1 MSRYRPLIRKL
12 VDATIEAESSNKD
25 VAEVLRL
32 RCFNETSL
40 IRQTLMNAVCDP
52 RFKIGADSAS
62 TWREDARRGLE
73 QFADLLEKTV
83 QLTDEKA
90 YYALDNFLSEWFR
103 NTLSRLQ
110 SYSSKKKKEENLMEF
125 LLQELENSLKV
136 LGEADEKAGGDKDDK
151 KDRILIPSEGEN
163 TVLSGSGQ
171 GDEEEK
177 KEKDGAK
184 PFGQEK
190 GHNESSMTKKV
201 HLEDMFLNNIP
212 PSLISLARKIGR
224 VGEHGYHQHG
234 QFMRAGKSDIVGV
247 TVGNDMTAILPSE
260 LTLLAER
267 KTQDVFYH
275 NYAAK
280 RLQLFASASQSNNG
294 KRHQD
299 GPVIMCVDT
308 SSSMSG
314 NPMMIAKVLAIT
326 VAIIAWRRKRDVIIV
341 KYSDDY
347 DYLVLG
353 HHRSQLD
360 KLLKYMRTVLSGGN
374 NENRLFQNLF
384 NEILP
389 TLPDYKT
396 ADVLCISDFGW
407 MPLTSDTLVAIND
420 QKQQGMRFY
429 GLNIKSESSSI
440 INAVSGIGCQSPM
453 DVCDSVWTYER
464 GECKEIKT
472 LKK

>member
-1 MSRYRPLIRKL
+1 MKRYRPLIRKL
-12 VDATIEAESSNKD
+12 IDATIEAESANKD
-25 VAEVLRL
+25 VAEVLRQ
-32 RCFNETSL
+32 RCFNETSI

-73 QFADLLEKTV
+73 QFADQLEKTV
-83 QLTDEKA
+83 PLTEEKA

-103 NTLSRLQ
+103 NMLSLLQ
-110 SYSSKKKKEENLMEF
+110 TYTSTHKKEENPMEL
-125 LLQELENSLKV
+125 LLQELDDSLKV
-136 LGEADEKAGGDKDDK
+136 LGEAEEKSGGDKEDEK
-151 KDRILIPSEGEN
+151 GQILMPSEGSNTSLSVPVSPDEGEQKEQNGTKRLGKEN
-163 TVLSGSGQ
+163 GYS
-171 GDEEEK
+171 
-177 KEKDGAK
+177 
-184 PFGQEK
+184 
-190 GHNESSMTKKV
+190 ESNATKMV
-201 HLEDMFLNNIP
+201 HLEDKFLNKIP

-224 VGEHGYHQHG
+224 VGEHGDHQYGH
-234 QFMRAGKSDIVGV
+234 FMRAGKSDIVGI

-280 RLQLFASASQSNNG
+280 RLQLFASVSQSIHG

-353 HHRSQLD
+353 HHHSQLA
-360 KLLKYMRTVLSGGN
+360 KLLKYMRTALSGGN
-374 NENRLFQNLF
+374 NENRLFLSLF
-384 NEILP
+384 NDILP
-389 TLPDYKT
+389 TLPTYKT

-407 MPLTSDTLVAIND
+407 MQLSSGTIDAINN

-429 GLNIKSESSSI
+429 GLNIESENSSI
-440 INAVSGIGCQSPM
+440 INAVTGFDAQSPM

-464 GECKEIKT
+464 GECKEIKSI
-472 LKK
+472 KK

>member
-1 MSRYRPLIRKL
+1 MNRYRPLIRKL
-12 VDATIEAESSNKD
+12 VDTTIEAESSDKD

-73 QFADLLEKTV
+73 QLADLLEKTV
-83 QLTDEKA
+83 PLTEEKA
-90 YYALDNFLSEWFR
+90 YYALDDFLSDWFR

-110 SYSSKKKKEENLMEF
+110 SYASPKKSEENPMEF

-136 LGEADEKAGGDKDDK
+136 LGEADEQAGGGDEEKE
-151 KDRILIPSEGEN
+151 RVMIPSEGDN
-163 TVLSGSGQ
+163 TMSSETEQ
-171 GDEEEK
+171 GDVEK
-177 KEKDGAK
+177 KQDQEGTK
-184 PFGQEK
+184 PHGREK
-190 GHNESSMTKKV
+190 GHTESILTQKV
-201 HLEDMFLNNIP
+201 HLEDMFLNSIP
-212 PSLISLARKIGR
+212 SSLVALARKIGR

-234 QFMRAGKSDIVGV
+234 QFVRAGKSDIVGI

-275 NYAAK
+275 NFAAK

-294 KRHQD
+294 KQHKD
-299 GPVIMCVDT
+299 GPVILCVDT

-314 NPMMIAKVLAIT
+314 TPMMVAKVLAVT
-326 VAIIAWRRKRDVIIV
+326 VAIIAWRRKRDVVIV

-347 DYLVLG
+347 DFLELG
-353 HHRSQLD
+353 HHRSQLA
-360 KLLKYMRTVLSGGN
+360 KLLKYMRTAISGGN
-374 NENRLFQNLF
+374 NANRLFQSLF
-384 NEILP
+384 NDILP
-389 TLPDYKT
+389 TLPEYET

-407 MPLTSDTLVAIND
+407 IPLASDTIEVINV

-429 GLNIKSESSSI
+429 GLNIESESSSI
-440 INAVSGIGCQSPM
+440 INAVTGFSSQSPM
-453 DVCDSVWTYER
+453 EVCDSVWTYER
-464 GECKEIKT
+464 GECKEIKSI
-472 LKK
+472 KK